1 MIDRYVIYITR
12 FAPVD
17 YNLILCQDVTVRF
30 LPLRGASAYLT
41 VGFPLHV
48 MYSPWSLYTQYNIWF
63 LFSIPEEGLK
73 LAMKTIT
80 VKRKDSRELSILKQ
94 IYHDNIVKLR

>member
-1 MIDRYVIYITR
+1 MLLWII
-12 FAPVD
+12 
-17 YNLILCQDVTVRF
+17 ILYSAWADVTERV
-30 LPLRGASAYLT
+30 LALRGASAYLT

-48 MYSPWSLYTQYNIWF
+48 MYSPWPLYMQYNIWF